1 MIIIKVLHVIS
12 GNDNGGGGIHV
23 LNTFK
28 RKIDGLELELC
39 LIGEGELVKK
49 AERENQP
56 FKYVKNKVNNLELI
70 KIINEGNYNI
80 VNFHGA
86 RACLVH
92 KRIKNKINVN
102 TVVTVHSNFNTD
114 FESKNI
120 IKRYM
125 ATKLFKSSLK
135 DFDNYI
141 VVSKYLEKLL
151 NEEKISKFAYK
162 VYNGVDYRKMEGDI
176 SLHPELVEEL
186 GESFVFGAIS
196 RMHPVKNHLNM
207 IRAFKKVIDDK
218 IDVKLLLIGDGSEM
232 DNIKKLIKEL
242 DIEKNVILLGYKDK
256 SYSYIPLFDLNI
268 LTSFSE
274 GGVPPLSVLEGF
286 VFKKTSIV
294 SDVNGMR
301 YILGDKVYYVDPND
315 VESIYNAMLY
325 AYKDENRVEKG
336 IICRDFLYNEF
347 SIDKFCMRYY
357 EAYNSI
363 VSGGYNEK

>member
-315 VESIYNAMLY
+315 VDSIYNAMLY

>member
-28 RKIDGLELELC
+28 RKIDGLKLELC

-92 KRIKNKINVN
+92 KRIKNKIGVN

-125 ATKLFKSSLK
+125 ATKLFESCLKS
-135 DFDNYI
+135 FDNYI
-141 VVSKYLEKLL
+141 VVSEYLEKLL
-151 NEEKISKFAYK
+151 NEEKISKSAYK
-162 VYNGVDYRKMEGDI
+162 VYNGVDYRKMESDI
-176 SLHPELVEEL
+176 KLHPELEEL
-186 GESFVFGAIS
+186 GESFIFGAIS

-218 IDVKLLLIGDGSEM
+218 IDAKLLLIGDGSEM
-232 DNIKKLIKEL
+232 ENIKSLIKEL

-286 VFKKTSIV
+286 VFEKTSIV
-294 SDVNGMR
+294 TDVNGMR
-301 YILGDKVYYVDPND
+301 DILGDKVYYVDPND
-315 VESIYNAMLY
+315 VDSIYSAMIY
-325 AYKDENRVEKG
+325 GYKDENRAKKG
-336 IICRDFLYNEF
+336 IICREFLCDEF
-347 SIDKFCMRYY
+347 SIDKFCRRYY

>member
-28 RKIDGLELELC
+28 RKIDGLKLELC

-102 TVVTVHSNFNTD
+102 TVVTVHSNYNTD
-114 FESKNI
+114 FDSKNI

-135 DFDNYI
+135 AFDNYI
-141 VVSKYLEKLL
+141 VVSEYLEKLL

-162 VYNGVDYRKMEGDI
+162 VYNGVDYKKMEGDL
-176 SLHPELVEEL
+176 SLHPELEEL
-186 GESFVFGAIS
+186 AEYFVFGAIS

-218 IDVKLLLIGDGSEM
+218 IDAKLLLIGDGSEM

-294 SDVNGMR
+294 PDVNGMR
-301 YILGDKVYYVDPND
+301 DILGDKVYYVDPNEVD
-315 VESIYNAMLY
+315 SIYNAMLY

-336 IICRDFLYNEF
+336 IICRDFLCNEF

-357 EAYNSI
+357 KAYNSI